1 MEKSNIELVDL
12 QVLGDVE
19 LKGIVGGMTL
29 EVADAAGVVASSMV
43 KGVSLD
49 TKQLEFLARSN
60 LAGVVGVP
68 C

>member
-1 MEKSNIELVDL
+1 MENSKKGLADL

-19 LKGIVGGMTL
+19 LQGIVGGAIL
-29 EVADAAGVVASSMV
+29 KASQYEPVANVN
-43 KGVSLD
+43 GVSLD
-49 TKQLEFLARSN
+49 TKQLKFLARSN

>member
-1 MEKSNIELVDL
+1 MEKSNMELVDL
-12 QVLGDVE
+12 QVPGDVG

-29 EVADAAGVVASSMV
+29 RVASDAGVVAPSMV